1 MSIVKDLF
9 LISLFLIMLIKYL
22 RLHRDFMQQKKY
34 FIQTLSHDLR
44 VSTIAQIRGLE
55 LLQKNN
61 NLENFQ
67 QNILSE
73 VSDSCK
79 FTLDMISMLLNTYKF
94 ENNEPVLNYEYANLS
109 EIISTSCNIMTKIC
123 SEKDITFIKPLQN
136 FFLEIDKNYIL
147 KAINILLST
156 AIFYSKRNSSIKI
169 SCKKVGNYL
178 QISIFYRGNL
188 LTDEERKR
196 MFLNNPKFS
205 TVGHGIKMHLCKKII
220 DFHNGKICIN
230 KHDGDLNSFMFSL
243 PLKTKDNKRLKSVS
257 NSHQLCNV

>member
-22 RLHRDFMQQKKY
+22 RLHRDFIQQKKY

-61 NLENFQ
+61 NLEIFQ

-73 VSDSCK
+73 VTDSCK

-109 EIISTSCNIMTKIC
+109 EIISISCNMMTKIC
-123 SEKDITFIKPLQN
+123 NEKEITFIKPLKN

-156 AIFYSKRNSSIKI
+156 ALFYSKRNSSIKI
-169 SCKKVGNYL
+169 LCKKNGNYL
-178 QISIFYRGNL
+178 QVSIFYRGNL

-230 KHDGDLNSFMFSL
+230 KHDDDLNSFIFCL
-243 PLKTKDNKRLKSVS
+243 PLKTNENKCLNTISDSQK
-257 NSHQLCNV
+257 LCNV